1 MGDIPAP
8 GRLTPAPPDPAPPV
22 PRPSRPGHSGGVTSP
37 DPLVEGARRAGHFLT
52 LLATDGDAA
61 AELLE
66 SLADVRELVFLG
78 AGLSAVARSEAR
90 SLPPAQR
97 AQANTRQLRLGLLR
111 DANRSSPEGLRTW
124 LRRAGEEILLIRSQQ
139 AIADRLE
146 AADQE
151 RTATRAAAE
160 ASGTAAASSAA
171 TTT

>member
-1 MGDIPAP
+1 M
-8 GRLTPAPPDPAPPV
+8 
-22 PRPSRPGHSGGVTSP
+22 TSP
-37 DPLVEGARRAGHFLT
+37 DPLVEGARRADHLLT
-52 LLATDGDAA
+52 LLATDDAA
-61 AELLE
+61 AGELLE
-66 SLADVRELVFLG
+66 SLAEVRDLVFLG

-97 AQANTRQLRLGLLR
+97 AQANTRQLRLGALR
-111 DANRSSPEGLRTW
+111 DANRSNPAGLRTW

-139 AIADRLE
+139 AIVDGLE

-160 ASGTAAASSAA
+160 ASGTAAASNAP